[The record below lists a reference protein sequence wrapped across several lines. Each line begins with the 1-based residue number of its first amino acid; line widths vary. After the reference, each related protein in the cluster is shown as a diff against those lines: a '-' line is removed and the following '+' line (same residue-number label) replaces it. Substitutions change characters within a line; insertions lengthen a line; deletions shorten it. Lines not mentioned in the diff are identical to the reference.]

1 MEIAKQSAQI
11 SLLRGNPTNPPHSR
25 ELEIIELCNHLVHG
39 QIPDAFPG
47 AQPTSLTRQKVG
59 EQLLQE
65 PYLVCEKTDG
75 ERHLLLAY
83 QGHVYLIDRKCCVW
97 HCPVQLPLPNVSNGT
112 SNDER
117 SGRAPGWHHNTLL
130 DGELVV
136 DAEDAE
142 GNQTC
147 LRYLVYDAM
156 HIGDEDLTHR
166 PLLYRLKKALFDVIL
181 PKEQLLSFGR
191 KANDTIQLMLKD
203 FFELWQIKDV
213 VSIAGKLPHET
224 DGLVFTPVMVPY
236 APGTCPALL
245 KWKPAHMNT
254 VDFKLEVVFGDGKNM
269 HVKLLVGYK
278 ASHNWRVKFS
288 GHWLAKT
295 GKAFK
300 QLKEDPSRFN
310 GKIGECKWHP
320 DAKTFTPTDPVKFTM
335 NGAWED
341 GGWVLE
347 RLREDKHEPND
358 YRTAKRVVESIED
371 ALTEEELA
379 SYVAN
384 AMEQNTLQAAAT
396 CGDGYLARAKPQ
408 VSRAKANWAPAVHGD
423 SHSQGQKGKGK
434 GKTSKGKAKGKGKV
448 PEMNE
453 DIEDIEVVDE
463 AIEVKEDKDD
473 GKGKQDNKEADKKG
487 SHKGK
492 PYKKNSEWRN
502 LKDKGSGRSSGRG
515 KGKGKT
521 QQVQAQP
528 TKRPTEGLDE
538 DHMNLLEWSRIIE
551 AQQAGKDPNKLKEEM
566 MAEAAEAAATV
577 EAAEAVKPEPT
588 EPSAMPSAP
597 PDQFEDETPRLDEV
611 EPESHFPV
619 SRPRTVADL
628 MAWSAWSAN
637 SLNDGFYGEAQARSK
652 RPAESHWSEQER
664 RQRPRTVADLDARL
678 GRNSKDFNAE
688 PTVPLL
694 KRSKDLLKR
703 RPRLPQ
709 GDGEG
714 AQKNPPSSQQ
724 LPAKQPATASANLAF
739 GALGPG
745 YVPPVLGGR
754 R

>member
-11 SLLRGNPTNPPHSR
+11 SLLRGNPANPPHSR

-59 EQLLQE
+59 DQLLQE

-97 HCPVQLPLPNVSNGT
+97 HCPVQLPLPN
-112 SNDER
+112 DHE
-117 SGRAPGWHHNTLL
+117 RAPGWHHNTLL

-191 KANDTIQLMLKD
+191 KANDTVQLMLKD

-213 VSIAGKLPHET
+213 VSIAGNLPHET

-278 ASHNWRVKFS
+278 ASHNWRVNFS

-310 GKIGECKWHP
+310 GKIGECKWQP
-320 DAKTFTPTDPVKFTM
+320 AAKTFTPTDPVKFTM

-379 SYVAN
+379 SYVAT
-384 AMEQNTLQAAAT
+384 AMEQNKLKAAAT

-408 VSRAKANWAPAVHGD
+408 ASRGAKANWAPAVHGD
-423 SHSQGQKGKGK
+423 SHGKGQSGKGK
-434 GKTSKGKAKGKGKV
+434 MGKGKSSKGKAKGKGGKGKV

-453 DIEDIEVVDE
+453 DIEVVDGVVDE
-463 AIEVKEDKDD
+463 AIAAKEDKEDE
-473 GKGKQDNKEADKKG
+473 KGKQDNEADKKG

-492 PYKKNSEWRN
+492 PYKKNSDWRN

-521 QQVQAQP
+521 QQVQTQP
-528 TKRPTEGLDE
+528 TKRPSTEGLDE

-551 AQQAGKDPNKLKEEM
+551 AQQAGKDPKLKEEM
-566 MAEAAEAAATV
+566 MADAAEAAAAV

-588 EPSAMPSAP
+588 EPSAL
-597 PDQFEDETPRLDEV
+597 PDALEDETPRLDEV
-611 EPESHFPV
+611 EPEPHFPV

-637 SLNDGFYGEAQARSK
+637 SLNDGFYGDEAQGSK
-652 RPAESHWSEQER
+652 RPAESHWSEQGR
-664 RQRPRTVADLDARL
+664 RQRPRTVADLDAL
-678 GRNSKDFNAE
+678 GRKSQDLNAE

-709 GDGEG
+709 GGEG
-714 AQKNPPSSQQ
+714 AQQNAPSSQQ
-724 LPAKQPATASANLAF
+724 QPAKQPATAGANLAL

>member
-300 QLKEDPSRFN
+300 QLKEADFSQGFMVQAPIVLSVVLCVCR
-310 GKIGECKWHP
+310 H
-320 DAKTFTPTDPVKFTM
+320 V
-335 NGAWED
+335 
-341 GGWVLE
+341 GGIELPMELLPLLLE
-347 RLREDKHEPND
+347 RATNYFVGPPIAAAVVFLLILDGVGVPVAVGSSTTVVPVVSD
-358 YRTAKRVVESIED
+358 YIVPIMGLSAILAVLALAFILVGPTGEIRRSPQSCYPVPDRARDIVWGRTTEEVHSNICGLDGQTYCTRCFVWRPSGSHHCRVCQRCVSGFDHHCSFFGRCITARNMICFQLIIGLLFLAFAAQ
-371 ALTEEELA
+371 ALTLMIAYTAPSPAA
-379 SYVAN
+379 SAPVP
-384 AMEQNTLQAAAT
+384 LQYPNQPYQS
-396 CGDGYLARAKPQ
+396 GYP
-408 VSRAKANWAPAVHGD
+408 
-423 SHSQGQKGKGK
+423 
-434 GKTSKGKAKGKGKV
+434 
-448 PEMNE
+448 
-453 DIEDIEVVDE
+453 
-463 AIEVKEDKDD
+463 
-473 GKGKQDNKEADKKG
+473 
-487 SHKGK
+487 
-492 PYKKNSEWRN
+492 
-502 LKDKGSGRSSGRG
+502 
-515 KGKGKT
+515 
-521 QQVQAQP
+521 QP
-528 TKRPTEGLDE
+528 TY
-538 DHMNLLEWSRIIE
+538 S
-551 AQQAGKDPNKLKEEM
+551 QAISYHSYQPNY
-566 MAEAAEAAATV
+566 
-577 EAAEAVKPEPT
+577 
-588 EPSAMPSAP
+588 
-597 PDQFEDETPRLDEV
+597 
-611 EPESHFPV
+611 
-619 SRPRTVADL
+619 
-628 MAWSAWSAN
+628 N
-637 SLNDGFYGEAQARSK
+637 
-652 RPAESHWSEQER
+652 
-664 RQRPRTVADLDARL
+664 
-678 GRNSKDFNAE
+678 
-688 PTVPLL
+688 
-694 KRSKDLLKR
+694 
-703 RPRLPQ
+703 
-709 GDGEG
+709 
-714 AQKNPPSSQQ
+714 
-724 LPAKQPATASANLAF
+724 
-739 GALGPG
+739 
-745 YVPPVLGGR
+745 
-754 R
+754 